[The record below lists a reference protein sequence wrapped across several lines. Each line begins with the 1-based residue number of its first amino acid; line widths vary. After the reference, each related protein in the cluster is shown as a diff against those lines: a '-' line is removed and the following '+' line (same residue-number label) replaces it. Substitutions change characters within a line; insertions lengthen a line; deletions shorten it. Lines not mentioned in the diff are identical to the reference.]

1 MKFAVAIFVATLL
14 IAAPALGNEFEDRLD
29 MLYGDH
35 ESFGDAYDAFVGA
48 VEAGDVDTVASMV
61 SYPFAT
67 RIDGEKSVVADE
79 AEFAEWYDEII
90 TNEVADIV
98 LNQPYNELFSND
110 EGIMWG
116 DGAVWMSPVCLDD
129 GCAKFYWLV
138 TAVNQPE

>member
-1 MKFAVAIFVATLL
+1 MKFAAAAFAAVLL
-14 IAAPALGNEFEDRLD
+14 IAAPALADEFEDRLD

-61 SYPFAT
+61 SYPFT
-67 RIDGEKSVVADE
+67 TSIDGEQYVIADE
-79 AEFAEWYDEII
+79 TAFAEWYDYVI
-90 TNEVADIV
+90 TDNVSDIV
-98 LNQPYNELFSND
+98 LNQPYDELFANA

-129 GCAKFYWLV
+129 GCAEFYWLV
-138 TAVNQPE
+138 TGVNQPE